1 MYIDEMEN
9 NKYFTNNPEGPIY
22 TNNPDDEENMNKNK
36 NKLFFNDDDNNNKI
50 EEFKKDDDTF
60 INQKGSIKNNF
71 NNLYIELS
79 EKPKNDLI
87 EKENNGEQKI
97 KKEENKLLKENDKV
111 EENKNIIKEEKE
123 EGNKKLIEEEKD
135 GKKEILIE
143 GEKEEEKQLLID
155 EEKEK
160 IENEENKIN
169 KKNKIDLQESNKS
182 DESDMIAE
190 SLLRG
195 NNSQN
200 QEINPKE
207 KYKACKILLA
217 IFFGQLLALLSVG
230 NGFFVEEIQNKNGI
244 KIPLLLNS
252 TYYFLIFFVYFF
264 ISKCRIKKPRLIYII
279 LSLIDTQANF
289 LNIFIFSIIQ
299 FDYPFIMNVLSTI
312 WSVIFSLIIIRIYKY
327 LKNHVFGIILCLV
340 GVFSMLLGTFKDIND
355 FVNMFINFNND
366 IKGILLNLLISILYG
381 LNSVLLEKY
390 ISLENEEIK
399 SYCTWLGIFGFFLS
413 LIESFIPKGDVT
425 FEFKIFFII
434 EKNKL
439 DTRFIIYWVLS
450 SICLAAMTSLS
461 PLYIRKYQ
469 ATMFNISLTFTIFW
483 SYIIKS
489 FFIEDISKFK
499 WYWLNSLYFVGFII
513 IIAGTVIF
521 SWKDRIRKNNF
532 GYA

>member
-60 INQKGSIKNNF
+60 INPKGTIKNNI
-71 NNLYIELS
+71 NNLYIELA

-87 EKENNGEQKI
+87 EKENNSEQKI
-97 KKEENKLLKENDKV
+97 KIEENKLL
-111 EENKNIIKEEKE
+111 NKNDKE
-123 EGNKKLIEEEKD
+123 EGNKEIIKEENEEGNKKIIEEKEEKKKILIEE
-135 GKKEILIE
+135 
-143 GEKEEEKQLLID
+143 EKEEEKQLLID

-160 IENEENKIN
+160 IENEGKKIN
-169 KKNKIDLQESNKS
+169 NKKKIDLQESNKS

-289 LNIFIFSIIQ
+289 LNIFVFSLIQ

-390 ISLENEEIK
+390 ISLEKEEIK

-425 FEFKIFFII
+425 FEFKIFFLV
-434 EKNKL
+434 EKDKL

-489 FFIEDISKFK
+489 FFIEDISNFK

-513 IIAGTVIF
+513 IIAGTIIF
-521 SWKDRIRKNNF
+521 SWKDRIRRNNF